1 MDNWSGQ
8 LEKINDYTYLI
19 PKEYKPGMNV
29 PGIIFV
35 NDKLLEIAGKDQ
47 AFEQVANVAFL
58 PGIVKAS
65 FAMPDIHWG
74 YGFPI
79 GGVAAVDVEKGVIS
93 PGGVGFDISCGVR
106 LLKSNLYVDEI
117 KDKMEDIMQALSVN
131 IPKGVGVKGRIKLNR
146 EQIFLLMKRGVPWA
160 IDQGYGWESDAEF
173 TEERGCFDGADPT
186 KVSDHAFKRGL
197 EQSGT
202 LGAGNHFIEL
212 QEVVEIFN
220 ENTARVFG
228 LRKGQLC
235 IMIHSGSRGV
245 GHQIC
250 TDYVKIMNAAI
261 KKYNI
266 SLPDRQLACVPIKSE
281 EGKNYYGAM
290 ACAANYAWVNR
301 HCLAHW
307 VRESF
312 EKVLKKSAEK
322 LELTLVYDIS
332 HNIAKIEE
340 HVVDGQKRKLCVHRK
355 GATRSFG
362 PFQKGIPKKYV
373 ETGQPVIVPGDM
385 GRASYVLVGTEAA
398 MRESFGSTCHG
409 AGRLM
414 SRSQAKR
421 FIRGD
426 ELRHELEDKG
436 IIIKAG
442 KISSLAEEAPRAY
455 KDVDEV
461 VEVCVRAGISERV
474 AKLKPLGVL
483 KG

>member
-1 MDNWSGQ
+1 
-8 LEKINDYTYLI
+8 
-19 PKEYKPGMNV
+19 MNV

-65 FAMPDIHWG
+65 FAMPDVHWG

-79 GGVAAVDVEKGVIS
+79 GGVAAVDAVEGVIS

-106 LLKSNLYVDEI
+106 LLKSNLYIDEI
-117 KDKMEDIMQALSVN
+117 KDRIEDIMQALSVN
-131 IPKGVGVKGRIKLNR
+131 IPKGVGVKGRIKLNK
-146 EQIFLLMKRGVPWA
+146 EQMSLLMKKGVSWA
-160 IDQGYGWESDAEF
+160 ITQGYGWESDAEF
-173 TEERGCFDGADPT
+173 IEERGFFDGADPT

-202 LGAGNHFIEL
+202 LGAGNHFVEL

-220 ENTARVFG
+220 EKTAKVFG
-228 LRKGQLC
+228 LYKGQLC
-235 IMIHSGSRGV
+235 IMIHSGSRGI

-250 TDYVKIMNAAI
+250 TDYVKIMDASL
-261 KKYNI
+261 KKYKI
-266 SLPDRQLACVPIKSE
+266 SLPDRQLACAPIESE

-290 ACAANYAWVNR
+290 ACAANYALVNR

-312 EKVLKKSAEK
+312 EKALNKSAEK
-322 LELTLVYDIS
+322 LGLTLVYDVS
-332 HNIAKIEE
+332 HNIARIED
-340 HVVDGQKRKLCVHRK
+340 HIIDGRKHKLCVHRK

-362 PFQKGIPKKYV
+362 PFQKGIPEKYIKV
-373 ETGQPVIVPGDM
+373 GQPVIVPGDM
-385 GRASYVLVGTEAA
+385 GRASYVLVGTEIA

-421 FIRGD
+421 SISGN
-426 ELRHELEDKG
+426 ELRRELENKG
-436 IIIKAG
+436 IVIKAG
-442 KISSLAEEAPRAY
+442 KMSSLVEEAPEAY

-461 VEVCVRAGISERV
+461 VEVCVRAGISEKV